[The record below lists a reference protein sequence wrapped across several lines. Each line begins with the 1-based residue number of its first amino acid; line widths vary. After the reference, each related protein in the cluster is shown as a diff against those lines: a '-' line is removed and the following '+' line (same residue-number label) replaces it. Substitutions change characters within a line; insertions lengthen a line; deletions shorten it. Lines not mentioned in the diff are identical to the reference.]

1 MCNGTRWN
9 IALTNDNKQHKTWH
23 GISWSSWHMYY
34 TCCQQDVGSN
44 TTQYRWWKQH
54 THVYDATA
62 LFFTTYLKAHSTV
75 KCSVQHWSGGMGR
88 QASRGSVAS
97 SEFHDCIFKSPTT
110 PLSPDLLFSPTR
122 RSESLGDRTNFT
134 LKVESHWPMV
144 IASFMI
150 AFSKMSQTPPISTHA
165 ISWP

>member
-1 MCNGTRWN
+1 MITSSTRPGMVYLGLPG
-9 IALTNDNKQHKTWH
+9 ICTILVANKMLEAILHSI
-23 GISWSSWHMYY
+23 G
-34 TCCQQDVGSN
+34 GENN
-44 TTQYRWWKQH
+44 TLMSTMPLHY
-54 THVYDATA
+54 
-62 LFFTTYLKAHSTV
+62 FFTTYLRAHSTV

-134 LKVESHWPMV
+134 LKVESHWSMV

-150 AFSKMSQTPPISTHA
+150 AFSKMSQTPPISIHA
-165 ISWP
+165 ISCP